1 MAEVPFLYA
10 GEAFSLAAALTW
22 AAAVVLFKRASDTVH
37 PIALNLV
44 KNGFSLAL
52 FGPMLL
58 LVGGSGLGSIAPWDL
73 AALVASGILG
83 IAISDTYLFKALQ
96 QLGAGLYAIVVCLYV
111 GFVVALSFVFRGE
124 RLTRLQLVGVAL
136 IAAAIA
142 TAVYEPD
149 RSHRARRQVLLGLAY
164 GAVAMLSVA
173 ISVVLMKGALGRVA
187 VFDTIVVRVGSGLV
201 ALVPFVLGR
210 PGRCIL
216 ATLRGPHWANNLRG
230 SFFGMF
236 GATLLWVLGMKYTL
250 ASVASSLNQLS
261 NVFVFVLAV
270 IFLHERLTTRR
281 VAGILVATAGAL
293 LVILGTR

>member
-1 MAEVPFLYA
+1 MAEVPFLHA
-10 GEAFSLAAALTW
+10 GEAFSLAAALVW
-22 AAAVVLFKRASDTVH
+22 AAAVVLYKKVSDTVH
-37 PIALNLV
+37 PIALNLF
-44 KNGFSLAL
+44 KNAFSLAL
-52 FGPMLL
+52 FVPTLL
-58 LVGGSGLGSIAPWDL
+58 LAGGSGLGSIAARDL
-73 AALVASGILG
+73 VALVASGILG

-111 GFVVALSFVFRGE
+111 GFVVSLSFVFLGE
-124 RLTRLQLVGVAL
+124 RLTPLQLVGVAV

-142 TAVYEPD
+142 IAVYEPD
-149 RSHRARRQVLLGLAY
+149 RSHRERRQVLLGLAY
-164 GAVAMLSVA
+164 GVVAMLSVA
-173 ISVVLMKGALGRVA
+173 ISVVLMKGALDRVA

-201 ALVPFVLGR
+201 ALLPFVLGLS
-210 PGRCIL
+210 GRRIL
-216 ATLRGPHWANNLRG
+216 ATLRGPHWASTLWG

-270 IFLHERLTTRR
+270 VFLHERLTARK

-293 LVILGTR
+293 LVILG

>member
-1 MAEVPFLYA
+1 
-10 GEAFSLAAALTW
+10 
-22 AAAVVLFKRASDTVH
+22 
-37 PIALNLV
+37 
-44 KNGFSLAL
+44 
-52 FGPMLL
+52 
-58 LVGGSGLGSIAPWDL
+58 
-73 AALVASGILG
+73 
-83 IAISDTYLFKALQ
+83 
-96 QLGAGLYAIVVCLYV
+96 
-111 GFVVALSFVFRGE
+111 
-124 RLTRLQLVGVAL
+124 
-136 IAAAIA
+136 
-142 TAVYEPD
+142 
-149 RSHRARRQVLLGLAY
+149 
-164 GAVAMLSVA
+164 MLSVA

-216 ATLRGPHWANNLRG
+216 ATLRGPHWANTLWG